1 MTLKLL
7 KITIKKKE
15 INKDEDSKNTT
26 NKKNQTDF
34 QKIHWKQQQKG
45 KTKLKHMLEMFTK
58 TFLLQLILY
67 KVNLP

>member
-34 QKIHWKQQQKG
+34 QKIH
-45 KTKLKHMLEMFTK
+45 
-58 TFLLQLILY
+58 
-67 KVNLP
+67 